1 MNELNVFK
9 NPYRFIHM
17 PGHWLKWFFRGF
29 KWAAQRICRGY
40 SDQDLV
46 NMYSY
51 YESLLEQTLNDFAN
65 NCSAVPY
72 DWQEDEWVKYLKDCS
87 KLCLKMSEK
96 DRPQTEADEEFNRLW
111 DNRPPADSLDFLVW
125 QEKIKEVHKILI
137 EEEKIDQKKRQD
149 TREELFRR
157 LNEVW
162 DLLWD

>member
-40 SDQDLV
+40 SDQDLA
-46 NMYSY
+46 NLNSY
-51 YESLLEQTLNDFAN
+51 YESLLEETLRSFAN
-65 NCSAVPY
+65 NCIAIPI
-72 DWQEDEWVKYLKDCS
+72 DWEEKEWVKYLKDCAE
-87 KLCLKMSEK
+87 LCRTMSGK
-96 DRPQTEADEEFNRLW
+96 DRPLTEADEEFSRLYN
-111 DNRPPADSLDFLVW
+111 NRPPADSLDFLAW
-125 QEKIKEVHKILI
+125 QEKVKEVNNILIKE
-137 EEEKIDQKKRQD
+137 EEAEQKKMQEA
-149 TREELFRR
+149 REELFRR

>member
-17 PGHWLKWFFRGF
+17 PIKWLDWFFSSF
-29 KWAAQRICRGY
+29 KWAAQRVYRGY

-46 NMYSY
+46 NMNNYYSN
-51 YESLLEQTLNDFAN
+51 LLEQTLTSFAN
-65 NCSAVPY
+65 NACSVPLEWEY
-72 DWQEDEWVKYLKDCS
+72 EDWVKYLKDCS
-87 KLCLKMSEK
+87 KLCYIMNGG
-96 DRPQTEADEEFNRLW
+96 DRPWTEADEEFSKLY

-125 QEKIKEVHKILI
+125 QEKVKEVNNILIKE
-137 EEEKIDQKKRQD
+137 EEADQKKMQEA
-149 TREELFRR
+149 REELFRR